1 MHGVCGI
8 LLIALN
14 LSLPALKAGE
24 VLSISTEI
32 YPKKYFSLRDLSRNN
47 ISSLPDGVFATLKYL
62 RRL

>member
-8 LLIALN
+8 LLIVLN

-24 VLSISTEI
+24 VLSISNLI

-62 RRL
+62 EDL

>member
-1 MHGVCGI
+1 MRNIINV
-8 LLIALN
+8 LN

-62 RRL
+62 EDL